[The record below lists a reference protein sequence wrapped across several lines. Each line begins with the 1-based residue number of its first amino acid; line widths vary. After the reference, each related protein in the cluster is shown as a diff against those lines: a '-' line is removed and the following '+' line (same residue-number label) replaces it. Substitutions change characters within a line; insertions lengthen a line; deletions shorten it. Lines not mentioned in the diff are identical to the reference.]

1 MEAVD
6 FVAGLF
12 LIFGS
17 FLVLLAGIGIVR
29 FTDIYARM
37 HAAAKAPTLGILAI
51 AVGVSISVRTA
62 AAIFIL
68 TLVVILQLLSAPMGT
83 HLLARAVY
91 RKVERT
97 VDSIDELALHEQAL
111 KSDDEQSQ

>member
-1 MEAVD
+1 MGIVD
-6 FVAGLF
+6 FIAGL
-12 LIFGS
+12 LLVFGS
-17 FLVLLAGIGIVR
+17 FLVFLAGIGVIR
-29 FTDIYARM
+29 FPDIYARM

-62 AAIFIL
+62 AAISIVL
-68 TLVVILQLLSAPMGT
+68 LVVILQLLSAPMGT

-97 VDSIDELALHEQAL
+97 TDSVDELSEHEQQS
-111 KSDDEQSQ
+111 SDDDRRAD